1 MLNYQEWISDFKWC
15 IENDFQVYVKPV
27 ASKQFKIAVRKGG
40 ISTNGKDMHY
50 CKIKEITLRST
61 ETLGPQIYQNQKQ
74 AFKSLPKA
82 YKYLRNVYG

>member
-27 ASKQFKIAVRKGG
+27 ALKQFKIAIRRGG

-50 CKIKEITLRST
+50 CRIKEITLRST
-61 ETLGPQIYQNQKQ
+61 ETLGPQIYQNQKE